1 MEQKEKI
8 GLFQMVQIAV
18 AKPSN
23 YRQVLNAK
31 KRTIVLFV
39 MFVSFLLLFL
49 GSIVPMLGFAASIG
63 GPEHFITETLPK
75 FQYKDGT
82 FYVEHRIEI
91 DNDGFRLIAD
101 SDVDKFTKNDLKD
114 DSSTELLVAKNNMQV
129 KDAITGQTFA
139 LDFSD
144 TGKESFN
151 NKDLVEMLPLFYMAT
166 AIVFAFAY
174 VSGIIGYV
182 LGALVIA
189 LFGRS
194 IGKSMKKEYSYS
206 EIFIFALMAR
216 MTAGIINTMG
226 VAADI
231 SFFHSPIWMF
241 LEFAIIMLYLYFG
254 IKGPEKLDAIGL

>member
-8 GLFQMVQIAV
+8 GLLQMMQIAV

-23 YRQVLNAK
+23 YRQVLNVK

-39 MFVSFLLLFL
+39 MIVSFLLLFL

-82 FYVEHRIEI
+82 FFVEHRIEI
-91 DNDGFRLIAD
+91 DNDGIRLIAD
-101 SDVDKFTKNDLKD
+101 SDVDKFTKDDLED
-114 DSSTELLVAKNNMQV
+114 DSSVELLISKNNMRM
-129 KDAITGQTFA
+129 KNAMTGQNFA
-139 LDFSD
+139 INFSD
-144 TGKESFN
+144 IGRGSFE
-151 NKDLVEMLPLFYMAT
+151 NKDLVEMLPLFYAGI
-166 AIVFAFAY
+166 AIAFVFVY
-174 VSGIIGYV
+174 ISSIIGYV
-182 LGALVIA
+182 FGALVIA

-194 IGKSMKKEYSYS
+194 MGKSMKKEYSYS

-216 MTAGIINTMG
+216 MTAGIMNTMG

-231 SFFHSPIWMF
+231 SFFHSTIWMF